1 MTYYDSENI
10 PFKAPRL
17 DNAMEKE
24 KVSMRLFRRKG
35 RAVKNWHSRA
45 MTIDLKKT
53 KLTIINKNKTRQVPP
68 WVYKKY
74 VPQGFSSN

>member
-1 MTYYDSENI
+1 MD
-10 PFKAPRL
+10 
-17 DNAMEKE
+17 KE

-45 MTIDLKKT
+45 LLIDLKKT
-53 KLTIINKNKTRQVPP
+53 KLTIISEKATKQIAA

-74 VPQGFSSN
+74 VPQHILAN